1 MSTKNTNKNT
11 NINENKIVIELPKV
25 IRRKSKPRPKKTFA
39 QAEEELNDLENKDR
53 QYQKTNYGQGLSGI
67 NPNIKISFN
76 PSLYGFNKTPMEVP
90 PSQPQP
96 QPQAEPQPQPQAEP
110 QAEPQQEQEQTTT
123 QSEPSAPQFGAFKE
137 NDLSNRSGFN
147 DLRKGFSQSYSAPQ
161 FNRQDFQDR
170 MNAEIP
176 VAEAVYE
183 DKGYATEGNFS
194 SRSQLAKRSMDIMKA
209 KEEAFRATLK
219 EEEEN
224 RKRRGRRAGQPNR
237 TKEEIDAE
245 KQAKEEKKKD
255 RTDRR
260 KANEE
265 IRLKKEKA
273 NEEALVKATEETRL
287 KKEKEQKAVEENM
300 RLIKDQEQA
309 KKEKAEQKKTK
320 EDKKKEKEER
330 KGMKGEDK
338 PKTKG
343 SFRTVSV
350 DL

>member
-25 IRRKSKPRPKKTFA
+25 IRRKSTPRPKKTFA

-53 QYQKTNYGQGLSGI
+53 QYQKANYGQGLSGI

-90 PSQPQP
+90 QSQPQTEP
-96 QPQAEPQPQPQAEP
+96 QQPQAEPQQT
-110 QAEPQQEQEQTTT
+110 QEEEQTTT
-123 QSEPSAPQFGAFKE
+123 QSEPSAPQFGSFRE
-137 NDLSNRSGFN
+137 SDLSNRSGFN
-147 DLRKGFSQSYSAPQ
+147 DIRQGFSQSYSAPQ

-194 SRSQLAKRSMDIMKA
+194 SRSQLAKRSKDIMKA

-237 TKEEIDAE
+237 AKEEIEAE
-245 KQAKEEKKKD
+245 KQATEERKKA
-255 RTDRR
+255 RADRR

-265 IRLKKEKA
+265 AKLKKEKA
-273 NEEALVKATEETRL
+273 NEEALSKAREESRL

-300 RLIKDQEQA
+300 RLIKQQEEEKKA
-309 KKEKAEQKKTK
+309 KEDKKKAKEEQKKAKAEQKK
-320 EDKKKEKEER
+320 
-330 KGMKGEDK
+330 
-338 PKTKG
+338 G
-343 SFRTVSV
+343 SFRPISV

>member
-25 IRRKSKPRPKKTFA
+25 IRRKSTPRPKKTFA

-53 QYQKTNYGQGLSGI
+53 QYQKANYGQGLSAV

-90 PSQPQP
+90 QS
-96 QPQAEPQPQPQAEP
+96 QPQAEPQSQPQT
-110 QAEPQQEQEQTTT
+110 EPQQQEEEQTTT
-123 QSEPSAPQFGAFKE
+123 QSEPSAPQFGAFRE
-137 NDLSNRSGFN
+137 SDLSNRSGFN
-147 DLRKGFSQSYSAPQ
+147 DLRTGFSQSYSAPQ
-161 FNRQDFQDR
+161 FNRQDFTER

-183 DKGYATEGNFS
+183 DKGYATEGNFPT
-194 SRSQLAKRSMDIMKA
+194 RSQLAQRNMDAMKA

-219 EEEEN
+219 KEAEE
-224 RKRRGRRAGQPNR
+224 KKGRGRPAGQPNR
-237 TKEEIDAE
+237 TKEEIEAE
-245 KQAKEEKKKD
+245 KKATEERKKA
-255 RTDRR
+255 REDRR

-265 IRLKKEKA
+265 AKLKKDKA
-273 NEEALVKATEETRL
+273 NEEALSKAKEESRL
-287 KKEKEQKAVEENM
+287 KKEKDQKAVEENM
-300 RLIKDQEQA
+300 RLMKEQEQE
-309 KKEKAEQKKTK
+309 KKLKAEQKKAK

-330 KGMKGEDK
+330 KSMRGEDTK
-338 PKTKG
+338 KIKTK
-343 SFRTVSV
+343 TVSI